1 MFQSFTP
8 DTPLRVQ
15 IVLFNGFDLLD
26 AIAPYEVFLA
36 AADASN
42 GAVQVTLVSAEG
54 PRKVPCGLSS
64 LLIPAE
70 GWLAP
75 EIADIVLLPGAA
87 GKTDSSGADS
97 IPVLLNQAAQT
108 GIAPQM
114 RQALERPETL
124 VATVCGGSLILAM
137 AGLIEQRHA
146 VTHHLGMPV
155 LTSLGVS
162 AVNARVVDDGDLV
175 SGGGVTSG
183 LDLALY
189 LIGRTLGPQ
198 IALSIEALFDYERR
212 GTVWRAHGM
221 ASQPTFVEPQVQ
233 IEPSLAPES
242 PSPASRFVGQWDA
255 QISTPVGVLKIRFDI
270 ELKDGVIR
278 GLATQGEE
286 TVAFNAPQ
294 IDGDQLRWT
303 QRVSKPMKLNL
314 LFVVRVDANVMTGSA
329 KAGVLPASRL
339 VGRRRESID

>member
-1 MFQSFTP
+1 MFQSFSP

-36 AADASN
+36 AADATN
-42 GAVQVTLVSAEG
+42 GAVQITLVTAEG
-54 PRKVPCGLSS
+54 PRQVPCGLSG
-64 LLIPAE
+64 LPIPAE

-75 EIADIVLLPGAA
+75 ESADIVLLPGAA
-87 GKTDSSGADS
+87 GKTDDDGADS
-97 IPVLLNQAAQT
+97 VPVLLNRAAQT
-108 GIAPQM
+108 GIAPLM
-114 RQALERPETL
+114 RQALERSETL

-162 AVNARVVDDGDLV
+162 AVSARVVDDGDLV
-175 SGGGVTSG
+175 SGAGVTSG

-198 IALSIEALFDYERR
+198 IALGIESLFDHERR
-212 GTVWRAHGM
+212 GTVWQAHGLPL
-221 ASQPTFVEPQVQ
+221 QPPGIRPQAP
-233 IEPSLAPES
+233 IEPSLTPTS
-242 PSPASRFVGQWDA
+242 PSPASRFIGQWDA
-255 QISTPVGVLKIRFDI
+255 QISTPVGALKIRFDI
-270 ELKDGVIR
+270 DLRDGVLR
-278 GLATQGEE
+278 GMATQGEE

-314 LFVVRVDANVMTGSA
+314 SFVVRVDANVMTGSA

-339 VGRRRESID
+339 VGRLRESID